1 MKLGMSSSLMDVGNF
16 RLLIAFKM
24 STSNTKDN
32 NYISLDM
39 KLE

>member
-1 MKLGMSSSLMDVGNF
+1 MKLGMSSSLMDVGSF
-16 RLLIAFKM
+16 RLLITFKIY
-24 STSNTKDN
+24 TSKTKDN